1 MANLEV
7 NYILTSNANTS
18 PEYISDTLRY
28 IAVHR
33 IEVFIDIT
41 LQGRTI
47 NQVRGFCADYNKKF
61 VRFYIHSVEDFSV
74 PEGAEVSAFYYIF
87 AKNKRIPCN
96 FIAPVEKVFQH
107 KGFYFLDTIF
117 PKTIGHTQRRNCVR
131 TPVTKKEIPHLK
143 LWLEDKIS
151 ENQNAQWV
159 EVANNY
165 FEIIDISAGGMLFII
180 NEKCPMAA
188 TIKENS
194 QVLCS
199 GTFLFGKKPPINLS
213 MLGTVRRYAPSSSS
227 GWNSMGIRFTRWA
240 FLESHSKWNLISD
253 DNGVPALANWVFQ
266 LMANRKRA
274 QD

>member
-7 NYILTSNANTS
+7 NYILSNNANTS
-18 PEYISDTLRY
+18 PEYIRDTLRY
-28 IAVHR
+28 ISVHR
-33 IEVFIDIT
+33 IEVFVDIT
-41 LQGRTI
+41 LNGRPI
-47 NQVRGFCADYNKKF
+47 NQVRAFCADYNKKF

-96 FIAPVEKVFQH
+96 FIAPVVKTFQH

-117 PKTIGHTQRRNCVR
+117 PKTLGHTQRRNCVR
-131 TPVTKKEIPHLK
+131 TPVTKKEIQHLK
-143 LWLEDKIS
+143 LWIEDRSNTQQK
-151 ENQNAQWV
+151 AQWV
-159 EVANNY
+159 AVGDSL

-180 NEKCPMAA
+180 NESCPIAT

-199 GTFLFGKKPPINLS
+199 GTFPFAKKPPLNIS

-240 FLESHSKWNLISD
+240 FLENHSTWNIISD

-266 LMANRKRA
+266 LMANRKKA